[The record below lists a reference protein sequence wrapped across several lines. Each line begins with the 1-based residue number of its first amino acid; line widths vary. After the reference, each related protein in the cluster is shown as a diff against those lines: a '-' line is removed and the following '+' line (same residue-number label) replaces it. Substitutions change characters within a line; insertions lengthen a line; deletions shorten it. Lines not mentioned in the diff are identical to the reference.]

1 MVAAGRA
8 TAAAAKA
15 RAEAATA
22 RVAVARAVAARE
34 VARRA
39 ADAAARRAGS
49 TTRLAHT
56 ARGRQR
62 PRWCTRVPLP
72 DRQHQVSGSPQ
83 SPSQLH
89 RRVVPRIRTVYH
101 TARRAARAAE
111 SGEAAHASRGGS
123 NAGVAHGG
131 ADDARRAFVAI
142 RALGARAGGWRAVV
156 AEAGAV
162 AEPVSREEEAPVSV
176 LIADVSAEAGGVHV
190 EALYGGH
197 GTLVLV
203 GVARRGDKGEV
214 QRPVDGEALAPELQP
229 QRRVEEGALVHCDAD
244 QAVGLGRAVALRR
257 WKRWRGGRE
266 RQRRGWR
273 RQGRGL
279 RVWRRQR
286 RRRWRRRRHGR

>member
-1 MVAAGRA
+1 MRD
-8 TAAAAKA
+8 
-15 RAEAATA
+15 A
-22 RVAVARAVAARE
+22 RVKR
-34 VARRA
+34 
-39 ADAAARRAGS
+39 DF
-49 TTRLAHT
+49 
-56 ARGRQR
+56 Q
-62 PRWCTRVPLP
+62 RVPLP

-83 SPSQLH
+83 SPSQLR
-89 RRVVPRIRTVYH
+89 RRVVPRVRAVYH

-111 SGEAAHASRGGS
+111 SGEVAHASRGGG

-131 ADDARRAFVAI
+131 ADDARCAFVAI

-214 QRPVDGEALAPELQP
+214 QRPVDGEALAPELQL
-229 QRRVEEGALVHCDAD
+229 QRRVKEGALIHSDAD

-257 WKRWRGGRE
+257 WKWWRGGRE

-279 RVWRRQR
+279 RVRRRQR
-286 RRRWRRRRHGR
+286 RRRWRRRRHGRWRRGRERPEARLVVIVVPLGKARADAPRRPPVA